1 MGFQKIDYAAWPRRP
16 YFEHYHRDVPCW
28 YSMTVDVD
36 ISALLPR
43 LRPAHRPAPARPA
56 QKILQR
62 RLSPRVVGETPRG
75 ASSWRCGD
83 LFQNLRLL
91 RKDISGVWKRPSPV
105 LLARLLYFRPLPQGR
120 SGRAY
125 SYPTVILTFGLM

>member
-43 LRPAHRPAPARPA
+43 LRGRDSVLSVGDPRHLPDGQRGPGPPHGYGRDGGH
-56 QKILQR
+56 R
-62 RLSPRVVGETPRG
+62 RL
-75 ASSWRCGD
+75 
-83 LFQNLRLL
+83 
-91 RKDISGVWKRPSPV
+91 RPGGPH
-105 LLARLLYFRPLPQGR
+105 LYDFPQGR
-120 SGRAY
+120 
-125 SYPTVILTFGLM
+125 

>member
-43 LRPAHRPAPARPA
+43 LRGSGLRFYPSVIHGISRMVNADPALRMAMDETGA
-56 QKILQR
+56 IGVYD
-62 RLSPRVVGETPRG
+62 RVDPH
-75 ASSWRCGD
+75 
-83 LFQNLRLL
+83 
-91 RKDISGVWKRPSPV
+91 
-105 LLARLLYFRPLPQGR
+105 LYDFPQGR
-120 SGRAY
+120 
-125 SYPTVILTFGLM
+125 